1 MFEIE
6 VLQPPRNNLQSGG
19 YLFNYKI
26 TQNLKKK
33 CSCRL
38 VEIENK
44 DLVKYLSKRAKNKSV
59 IILDSIYLKYIDYSE
74 IEPLLKG
81 RNRRI
86 MLLLHLLPSADL
98 NKENS
103 TLTLKRK
110 IQSRELGWIKKSNL
124 VIIVTGKNYKKE
136 LVKKGVCPSRIKVIY
151 PGQETKILKNKE
163 VSNRVKHPVR
173 GVTVGSICPRKNQIL
188 LLEILRKIKPELYEW
203 TFIGNMDISPK
214 YTKKLINI
222 VKKGKMKNSIF
233 FKDQIHHTKVIENL
247 LLSDLYVSTSVQES
261 YGISVAEAC
270 SVGLPVLSLNTG
282 DFSYW
287 VQNNKNGYLIDQE
300 NTKELENKILAVLAD
315 LNLLNQLKISSI
327 KLSKEISIPTWEQS
341 SSKFEKICCSL
352 Y

>member
-163 VSNRVKHPVR
+163 VSNRVKHPVK
-173 GVTVGSICPRKNQIL
+173 GVTVGSI
-188 LLEILRKIKPELYEW
+188 
-203 TFIGNMDISPK
+203 SVS
-214 YTKKLINI
+214 YTHLTLP
-222 VKKGKMKNSIF
+222 
-233 FKDQIHHTKVIENL
+233 TK
-247 LLSDLYVSTSVQES
+247 
-261 YGISVAEAC
+261 A
-270 SVGLPVLSLNTG
+270 
-282 DFSYW
+282 
-287 VQNNKNGYLIDQE
+287 
-300 NTKELENKILAVLAD
+300 
-315 LNLLNQLKISSI
+315 
-327 KLSKEISIPTWEQS
+327 
-341 SSKFEKICCSL
+341 
-352 Y
+352 